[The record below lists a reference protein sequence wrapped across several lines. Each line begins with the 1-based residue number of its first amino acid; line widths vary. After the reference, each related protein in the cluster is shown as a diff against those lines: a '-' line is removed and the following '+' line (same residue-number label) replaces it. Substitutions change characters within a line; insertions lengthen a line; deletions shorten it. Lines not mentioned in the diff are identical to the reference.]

1 MHIRSWAYPNIRDQ
15 FSIATRGVC
24 DNSRNANQYIPD
36 GTADLVLTYPPYHN
50 LEKYS
55 DSSDDLSNM
64 SYEDF
69 VDAYREIISISCRKL
84 KDNRFAVFVVGDIR
98 DKKGAYRDFVG
109 LTTDIFMEN
118 GLCCITAPSSLRC
131 LGLAPIIA
139 ARTFT
144 SGRKVV
150 KVHQNV
156 LVFCKGS
163 PKNIKE
169 TFKNEFHFVNLS
181 HLK

>member
-15 FSIATRGVC
+15 FSIATRGAC

-118 GLCCITAPSSLRC
+118 GLCLYNSSILLEMFGTGSDHCGQNFHKREKGC
-131 LGLAPIIA
+131 EGPPKCPRVLQGEPQ
-139 ARTFT
+139 
-144 SGRKVV
+144 K
-150 KVHQNV
+150 HQE
-156 LVFCKGS
+156 
-163 PKNIKE
+163 NIQK
-169 TFKNEFHFVNLS
+169 
-181 HLK
+181 